1 MTWKWEKL
9 EAQLLAVRAIKD
21 YAVVSGG
28 LAWHLMSPPHEEN
41 KKVHDHSDVDL
52 FIIPEH
58 FATAIEILKSMD
70 FHRWWTRYDNITPNF
85 YRYGKTTTWT
95 NGKRVKTELD
105 LFVRKMPYRMVGEF
119 KVITPEALLPLYQE
133 CHSSSRCV
141 AVQSAIQLMKNGI
154 DPLGRIELV
163 EGIPCRHS

>member
-9 EAQLLAVRAIKD
+9 EAQLEVVRAIKD

-28 LAWHLMSPPHEEN
+28 LAWHLMSPVHVEN
-41 KKVHDHSDVDL
+41 KRVHDHSDVDL

-58 FATAIEILKSMD
+58 FSAAIAILKSLD
-70 FHRWWTRYDNITPNF
+70 FHRWYTKYDRITPNF

-105 LFVRKMPYRMVGEF
+105 LFVRQVPYREIGDF
-119 KVITPEALLPLYQE
+119 KVITVEALLPMYQE
-133 CHSSSRCV
+133 CHSSSGCT
-141 AVQSAIQLMKNGI
+141 AVIAAKWLVKRGI
-154 DPLGRIELV
+154 DPLGRKELV
-163 EGIPCRHS
+163 EGIPRRPS